1 MKIFSLLLIFLVS
14 SDTGILFFGILLFLL
29 FIIYIYHFILVDLPD
44 SFDLRN
50 KYPQCTSLRK
60 PLNQGFIYF
69 FINFLYLFLQ
79 NFYLFI
85 LFI

>member
-1 MKIFSLLLIFLVS
+1 MKILSLLLIFLVS
-14 SDTGILFFGILLFLL
+14 SDTSFYFFGILLFLL
-29 FIIYIYHFILVDLPD
+29 FIIYIYYFILTALPE

-60 PLNQGFIYF
+60 PLNQGLIYF
-69 FINFLYLFLQ
+69 SINFLYLSLK
-79 NFYLFI
+79 NFYLFV